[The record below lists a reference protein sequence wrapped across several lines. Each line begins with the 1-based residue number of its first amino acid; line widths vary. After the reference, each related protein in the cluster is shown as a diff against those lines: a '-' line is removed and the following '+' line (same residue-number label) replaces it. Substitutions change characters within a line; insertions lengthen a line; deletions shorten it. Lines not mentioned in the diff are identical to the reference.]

1 MKKKMVSI
9 IMIVSLLGLFAYSQ
23 LSPQN
28 GFMKIQEI
36 QALPKNFNVV
46 KEVPFNDALQISVK
60 GDIREFAKNLK
71 ITDEEEDEIL
81 YLTNFLDKNK
91 MAIAPLTAM
100 GEVKLTANS
109 DFTVEQY
116 KENFYVQN
124 KSNMKKIEK
133 FLNINERHRYAPV
146 YEKNMTMDMATAE
159 NREVPKSEMPTGAG
173 KSSAKTEN
181 EFSKTN
187 VQEKNID
194 EGDIVK
200 TDGKYIYYMSKSKIS
215 IVSAQ
220 AKDTKKVAEIKY
232 SQGRPSELLL
242 YKNKLIAILQSYSYE
257 DSYVYIYDLTDIKMP
272 KIVFEK
278 KVLGN
283 PDQSRLYNSHLYI
296 KSNYTIPIEYKRGF
310 IFGEKAVLDTS
321 ALDLSKLTYI
331 PANTTRDV
339 VVISAINLDDLSK
352 KSEYGIM
359 TNSQTL
365 YMSEKNIYLSYHDWR
380 TPSFRFGFSSGYEE
394 NTVIRKFAVD
404 REFVKYVGSTKVKGE
419 LLNQFSLGEKDDH
432 LLVAYHDY
440 VKDSNAVSVFDKDLK
455 NVSNL
460 ENIAEGEKIYS
471 TRFAGDKLYMVTFK
485 QIDPLFVIDLSD
497 IKQPKILGYLK
508 IPGFSDYLHPYKNGY
523 LIGFGQNTTNP
534 ESSRVRVDGFKLSL
548 FDVRNFNSPKEV
560 QSIVLGKRGSSSL
573 VNRDHRALMVY
584 EPKDL
589 IGFEVHLFD
598 ERSEKNKDRLHY
610 NRYYEDFEGA
620 MLYKVTEKGFEFI
633 TDITHQIAPKNKEAM
648 EYYYSDYDNSIQRLI
663 YINGYVYSISNNFI
677 TATDLNSKKQIA
689 KIEL

>member
-1 MKKKMVSI
+1 MKKKTISI
-9 IMIVSLLGLFAYSQ
+9 IMIVSILGLFVYSQ
-23 LSPQN
+23 LSQQD
-28 GFMKIQEI
+28 GFMKIQVL
-36 QALPKNFNVV
+36 QAQTKNSEAI
-46 KEVPFNDALQISVK
+46 KETPFNDALEIRVK
-60 GDIREFAKNLK
+60 GDIKEFAKNFK
-71 ITDEEEDEIL
+71 ITDEDDDEIL
-81 YLTNFLDKNK
+81 YLTNFLDKNR
-91 MAIAPLTAM
+91 MAIAPLIAM

-116 KENFYVQN
+116 KGNFYVQN

-133 FLNINERHRYAPV
+133 FLNINERHRYGPV
-146 YEKNMTMDMATAE
+146 YEKNMTMDMGTAE
-159 NREVPKSEMPTGAG
+159 NKEVPKSEMPTGAG

-200 TDGKYIYYMSKSKIS
+200 TDGKYIYYMDKSKIS

-220 AKDTKKVAEIKY
+220 GKDSEKVAQIKLHE
-232 SQGRPSELLL
+232 GRADDLLL
-242 YKNKLIAILQSYSYE
+242 YKNKLIAICQSYSYE
-257 DSYVYIYDLTDIKMP
+257 NSYIYIYDLVNIKDP
-272 KIVFEK
+272 KLIFEQK
-278 KVLGN
+278 ILGN
-283 PDQSRLYNSHLYI
+283 PDQSRLFNSHLYI
-296 KSNYTIPIEYKRGF
+296 KSNYSIPIEYKRGF

-359 TNSQTL
+359 TNSDTL
-365 YMSEKNIYLSYHDWR
+365 YMSENNIYLSYHDWAAP
-380 TPSFRFGFSSGYEE
+380 TFRFGFSGNDGQ
-394 NTVIRKFAVD
+394 NTVIRKFAVE
-404 REFVKYVGSTKVKGE
+404 REFVKYVGSAKIKGN
-419 LLNQFSLGEKDDH
+419 LLNQFSLGEKDGH
-432 LLVAYHDY
+432 LLVAYHDD
-440 VKDSNAVSVFDKDLK
+440 VKNTNAVAVFDKDLK
-455 NVSNL
+455 PLSTL
-460 ENIAEGEKIYS
+460 DNIAGDERIYS
-471 TRFAGDKLYMVTFK
+471 TRFVADKLYMVTFK
-485 QIDPLFVIDLSD
+485 QVDPLFVIDLSD
-497 IKQPKILGYLK
+497 MKSPKILGYLK
-508 IPGFSDYLHPYKNGY
+508 IPGFSDYLHPYKDGY

-560 QSIVLGKRGSSSL
+560 QSIVIGKRGSSSS

-598 ERSEKNKDRLHY
+598 ERLDKNKDRLHY
-610 NRYYEDFEGA
+610 NKYYESFEGA
-620 MLYKVTEKGFEFI
+620 LLYKVTEKGFDYI
-633 TDITHQIAPKNKEAM
+633 TDITHQTAPKNKEAM
-648 EYYYSDYDNSIQRLI
+648 EYSYTDYENNIQRLI
-663 YINGYVYSISNNFI
+663 YINGSVYSISNNFV